1 MKNLIVLFKVFKEGR
16 TSEWVTILIPEKDL
30 CDALLQQKI
39 NKYIFLGYQI
49 KSI

>member
-16 TSEWVTILIPEKDL
+16 TSDWVTILIPRKDYSERI
-30 CDALLQQKI
+30 LQQK
-39 NKYIFLGYQI
+39 KELYISLGYKI